1 MCLRVQLVSAE
12 PQLRQGLRLLLERNS
27 DLVVVGEA
35 SGAAD
40 ARAGGAA
47 RPDVVVIDGD
57 LSDAYAIAAAVKARR
72 PRGRVVMLSGRP
84 TRESAAAAVSAGAA
98 GFVSKLQ
105 PPRELVGAIRAV
117 ASGGSYLCPEVV
129 GSDDAVDLA
138 RARLDARERL
148 VFEQLIC
155 GRTLDAVAEELAL
168 SARSAA
174 AIRARIVR
182 KLELRSSADLARFS
196 VARGPAA

>member
-12 PQLRQGLRLLLERNS
+12 PQLRQGLRLIIERNS

-57 LSDAYAIAAAVKARR
+57 LSDAYVIAAAVQARR

-84 TRESAAAAVSAGAA
+84 TRENAAAAVSAGAA

-117 ASGGSYLCPEVV
+117 AGGGSYLCPEVV
-129 GSDDAVDLA
+129 GGDGDVDLA

-148 VFEQLIC
+148 VFEQLIA

-182 KLELRSSADLARFS
+182 KLELRSSADLARFN

>member
-1 MCLRVQLVSAE
+1 
-12 PQLRQGLRLLLERNS
+12 
-27 DLVVVGEA
+27 
-35 SGAAD
+35 
-40 ARAGGAA
+40 
-47 RPDVVVIDGD
+47 
-57 LSDAYAIAAAVKARR
+57 
-72 PRGRVVMLSGRP
+72 
-84 TRESAAAAVSAGAA
+84 
-98 GFVSKLQ
+98 
-105 PPRELVGAIRAV
+105 
-117 ASGGSYLCPEVV
+117 LCPEVV
-129 GSDDAVDLA
+129 GGDDGVDLA

-148 VFEQLIC
+148 VFEQLIA